1 MTRLSPIPMPVT
13 AVQSVETS
21 PPGLALL
28 WRGRWRILAVAV
40 LAMLLGAVYAYR
52 IAAPVYR
59 THATLMLLAQDPQ
72 VIDLGRVVPALGRDE
87 PVLNTQAQVLR
98 SRLLVGQLVDQ
109 LALAEDPEFNA
120 ALRPEPSFSI
130 RKSARGLLEQYNL
143 LPPQPRP
150 APRPDAARD
159 GAINAVIRRLR
170 IDVAPDSLV
179 FSVSIGTRDA
189 EKSARIVNTL
199 TELYIDDQVAQKL
212 AVTDRAT
219 SWLTERVLTLQQ
231 DLEEAEALARSAR
244 AARGLHSAADLTEM
258 ERRLAALRELRD
270 DSAPD
275 DPRRAALDIDARVLE
290 ARVQEASRDLV
301 TVRQL
306 EREAEAKRL
315 LYESYLAR
323 LQETSLQPGAH
334 EPDARI
340 LSPAVVPLWPAE
352 PKPLLILALALI
364 LGGGAGGLLVL
375 AQEEWRERLRDTDE
389 ARALTGLPVLAT
401 VPEATGGRDPLD
413 ALTRQP
419 DGPVSAAIRDLRAS
433 LMLTVADRP
442 PQVIL
447 MTGSRSG
454 EGCSTLSLMLAQG
467 FAAWDRNVLLIEAD
481 TRGRALATR
490 FDGPDRRGVLSVLAG
505 LTPFEDARWQLP
517 GMDVDALAAE
527 PVTANGADLFATGRF
542 ARLIESLRDRYD
554 HILIDAPP
562 VLESADARALAP
574 VCDAVLYLVQTRST
588 RRTQIRRG
596 LAKLGAVGVPVT
608 GLVLS
613 RDRTRDAT

>member
-1 MTRLSPIPMPVT
+1 MTRLSPIPVPVT
-13 AVQSVETS
+13 VPQAAET
-21 PPGLALL
+21 PPGLAVL
-28 WRGRWRILAVAV
+28 WRGRWRILAIAS
-40 LAMLLGAVYAYR
+40 LALLLGAVYAYR

-59 THATLMLLAQDPQ
+59 THATLMLQAQDPQ

-98 SRLLVGQLVDQ
+98 SRLLVGQLVER
-109 LALAEDPEFNA
+109 LALTADPEFNA
-120 ALRPEPSFSI
+120 ALRPEPVFSP
-130 RKSARGLLEQYNL
+130 RRTARAWLESYGL
-143 LPPQPRP
+143 LPPQPRS

-159 GAINAVIRRLR
+159 ATINAVIRRLQ

-179 FSVSIGTRDA
+179 FSVSIGTRNA

-199 TELYIDDQVAQKL
+199 AELYIDDQVAQKL

-219 SWLTERVLTLQQ
+219 EWLTERVMTLQRQ
-231 DLEEAEALARSAR
+231 LEEAEALARSAR
-244 AARGLHSAADLTEM
+244 AARGLHSAADLAEM
-258 ERRLAALRELRD
+258 ERRLAALRDMRD
-270 DSAPD
+270 DRQPD
-275 DPRRAALDIDARVLE
+275 DPRRAALEVDARVLE
-290 ARVQEASRDLV
+290 AQVQQASRDLV

-352 PKPLLILALALI
+352 PKPLLILVLALI
-364 LGGGAGGLLVL
+364 LGSGAGGLLVL
-375 AQEEWRERLRDTDE
+375 AQEEWRERLRDAEE

-401 VPEATGGRDPLD
+401 VPETAGGRDPVD

-419 DGPVSAAIRDLRAS
+419 DGPVSASVRDLRAS
-433 LMLTVADRP
+433 LMLAVSDRP
-442 PQVIL
+442 PQVVL
-447 MTGSRSG
+447 LTGTRG
-454 EGCSTLSLMLAQG
+454 DEGCSTLALMLAQT
-467 FAAWDRNVLLIEAD
+467 FSAWDRSVLLIEAD
-481 TRGRALATR
+481 TAGRALANR
-490 FDGPDRRGVLSVLAG
+490 FGGPDRHGILSVLAG
-505 LTPFEDARWQLP
+505 LTPFEDACWRLP
-517 GMDVDALAAE
+517 GTEVDALAAE
-527 PVTANGADLFATGRF
+527 PVTANGADLFTTGRF
-542 ARLIESLRDRYD
+542 ARLIEGLRDRYD

-574 VCDAVLYLVQTRST
+574 TCDAVLYVVAARKT
-588 RRTQIRRG
+588 RRTLLRRG
-596 LAKLGAVGVPVT
+596 LGKLAAVGVPVA

-613 RDRTRDAT
+613 RHRTRDAA